1 MAQLTRKSYQRKAA
15 AIGFGIFLTSS
26 LAATGFAAWAIAS
39 TAKAEVIGD
48 VDVFTVVDKSISI
61 VLDPFTD
68 LNTGVIKFEPKEDD
82 TTGRVRNDG
91 KNFENL
97 GFDIS
102 GSIAPFE
109 YVSSFTIQL
118 DLGRV
123 SIDPVTKEEVVV
135 IDEAAEERF
144 EAAAAEVFDEEN
156 QMVRGS
162 FITLPDCWR
171 KPVDVE
177 EVNERRDPV
186 RFSHHIEFG
195 WGTEFNGM
203 NPGEYFDLRDDGG
216 EEFLVS
222 DEKMRETLFQFYSLM
237 TDIPE
242 ESVTEQEKEQG
253 YIKLH
258 YVITIIADTSG
269 SHEESEDFISSVEGG
284 MAL

>member
-1 MAQLTRKSYQRKAA
+1 M
-15 AIGFGIFLTSS
+15 TSS
-26 LAATGFAAWAIAS
+26 TSTGFAAWAIAS
-39 TAKAEVIGD
+39 TAKAEVTGD

-61 VLDPFTD
+61 VLDPFTE

-82 TTGRVRNDG
+82 KTGRVRNDG

-102 GSIAPFE
+102 GTIAPFE
-109 YVSSFTIQL
+109 YVTSFTIQL

-123 SIDPVTKEEVVV
+123 SVDPVTEKETVV
-135 IDEAAEERF
+135 IDTAAEARF

-162 FITLPDCWR
+162 FITLPECWR
-171 KPVDVE
+171 KPIDVE

-203 NPGEYFDLRDDGG
+203 NPGEYFDLKDDAG
-216 EEFLVS
+216 EGFLVS
-222 DEKMRETLFQFYSLM
+222 DDDMRATLYQFYSLM
-237 TDIPE
+237 TDIPQ
-242 ESVTEQEKEQG
+242 ESVTEQDKEQG
-253 YIKLH
+253 YTKLH

-269 SHEESEDFISSVEGG
+269 SHEESEDSVSFAEGG